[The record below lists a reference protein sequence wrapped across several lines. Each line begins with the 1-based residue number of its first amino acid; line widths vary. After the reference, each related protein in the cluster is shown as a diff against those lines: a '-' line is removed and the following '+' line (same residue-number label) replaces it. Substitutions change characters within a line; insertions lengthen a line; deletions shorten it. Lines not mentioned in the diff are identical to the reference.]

1 MSENNDQQTSQV
13 PQAKPI
19 PLLKPPPPELFQQ
32 FSSSSSAS
40 MGSKQNNFSG
50 SSNLFSSNPWNGND
64 FCSALHGPME
74 SSDDYIARLE
84 AKLSKGM
91 KVPPPKLAKRLQD
104 EREAK
109 IFNGE
114 LSDDEDEGK
123 EARKKKKKTTKGSGN
138 DVGDDDDDDEYYEE
152 EDEFNDGSAI
162 LLSNAKPISIED
174 DRSDEND
181 EMSQSFLTKEERESY
196 LREDDEMDISNNGVN
211 EGNVK
216 SDDDDQSCKCEL
228 CIIS

>member
-1 MSENNDQQTSQV
+1 MSEDIQQASQT

-19 PLLKPPPPELFQQ
+19 PLLNPPPPELFQQ
-32 FSSSSSAS
+32 FSS
-40 MGSKQNNFSG
+40 GPKQNGFSS
-50 SSNLFSSNPWNGND
+50 SSNLFSSNTWNGSD

-114 LSDDEDEGK
+114 ISDDDEI
-123 EARKKKKKTTKGSGN
+123 EEKKKKKKGKKSDGS
-138 DVGDDDDDDEYYEE
+138 DDEYYED
-152 EDEFNDGSAI
+152 EDDFNDGSAI
-162 LLSNAKPISIED
+162 LLSNVKPVSIED
-174 DRSDEND
+174 DRSDEKD
-181 EMSQSFLTKEERESY
+181 EESQSFLTKEERESY
-196 LREDDEMDISNNGVN
+196 LNENDEMGPLNEIKDDNGN
-211 EGNVK
+211 GN
-216 SDDDDQSCKCEL
+216 DDDDDDKSCKCGL

>member
-1 MSENNDQQTSQV
+1 MSDNNDQQTSQA

-40 MGSKQNNFSG
+40 MGFKQNNFSG

-123 EARKKKKKTTKGSGN
+123 EARKKKKKTTKGSRN
-138 DVGDDDDDDEYYEE
+138 DVGDDDDDEYYEE
-152 EDEFNDGSAI
+152 EDDFNDGSAI

-196 LREDDEMDISNNGVN
+196 LREDDEMGTSNNDAN

-216 SDDDDQSCKCEL
+216 SDDDDQSCKCKL